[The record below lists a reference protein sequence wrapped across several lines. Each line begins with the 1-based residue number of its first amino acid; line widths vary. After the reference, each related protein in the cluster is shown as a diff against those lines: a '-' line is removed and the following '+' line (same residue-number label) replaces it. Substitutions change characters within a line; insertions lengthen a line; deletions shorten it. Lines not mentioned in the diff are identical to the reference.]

1 MINLSAFLMIVL
13 FSSKWNE
20 SLYSRFLLTILPNEI
35 KLVLVPAIMAFLDY
49 LSIVFQMGNL
59 QHGVSDWD
67 SYYYQLRKEIPQLFM
82 TH

>member
-1 MINLSAFLMIVL
+1 MIAL

-20 SLYSRFLLTILPNEI
+20 SICSKFLLTILPNEI
-35 KLVLVPAIMAFLDY
+35 KLVLGPAIMAILDS

-67 SYYYQLRKEIPQLFM
+67 SYYYQLRKEISQFFM

>member
-1 MINLSAFLMIVL
+1 MIAL

-20 SLYSRFLLTILPNEI
+20 SIFSKFLLTVLPNEV
-35 KLVLVPAIMAFLDY
+35 KLVLGPAIMAIFDS

-67 SYYYQLRKEIPQLFM
+67 SYYYQLRKEISQYFM